1 MFASSG
7 DVFIYLS
14 TPFSLCLC
22 FLDIS
27 KPPPH
32 APCTGHNMVITL
44 NILIL
49 IIMPQQTADLY
60 SFVFIFSLEINIL
73 LHPHEATYCT
83 FHRCR
88 QFHWWDQ
95 RLRRRWYQR
104 WQSQTVEHTPT
115 MQRHSTHNNKK
126 RQFLVEFRLLC
137 SFLSAWLLTSKRS
150 AKTRCSNDALSICT
164 YCWGK
169 IVSPFLL
176 VYASLCLWR
185 KEILKSRGS
194 VVCEQTEALTLLK

>member
-1 MFASSG
+1 MFASLG

-150 AKTRCSNDALSICT
+150 AKTRCSNDTLFPSAP
-164 YCWGK
+164 
-169 IVSPFLL
+169 IVGAKLL
-176 VYASLCLWR
+176 PHFF
-185 KEILKSRGS
+185 
-194 VVCEQTEALTLLK
+194 

>member
-1 MFASSG
+1 MFARSG

-115 MQRHSTHNNKK
+115 MQRHSTHKK
-126 RQFLVEFRLLC
+126 EKDNSWLNSGCYVLFFLPDCWHQRDQLKHVAQMTLSFHLHLLLGQNC
-137 SFLSAWLLTSKRS
+137 FPISS
-150 AKTRCSNDALSICT
+150 
-164 YCWGK
+164 
-169 IVSPFLL
+169 
-176 VYASLCLWR
+176 SLRITLPL
-185 KEILKSRGS
+185 KES

>member
-44 NILIL
+44 NILLL

-150 AKTRCSNDALSICT
+150 AKTRCSNDALFPSAP
-164 YCWGK
+164 
-169 IVSPFLL
+169 IVGAKLLL